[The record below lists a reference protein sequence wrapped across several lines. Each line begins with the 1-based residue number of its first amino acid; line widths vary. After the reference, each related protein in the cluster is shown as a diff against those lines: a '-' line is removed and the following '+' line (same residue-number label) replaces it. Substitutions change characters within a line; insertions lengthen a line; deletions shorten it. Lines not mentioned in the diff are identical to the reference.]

1 MKKATTTYVCRSLG
15 FVGVLFPLPT
25 SVFAMSTDYS
35 QYTPGQT
42 MNVVCDSANDPFDV
56 F

>member
-1 MKKATTTYVCRSLG
+1 
-15 FVGVLFPLPT
+15 
-25 SVFAMSTDYS
+25 MSTDYS

-56 F
+56 FDYTMMHMGRRLVRWL